1 MTSGP
6 VTGIPGRPATPQ
18 QTIKESQRMSEQPL
32 LCIVEEPQAHE
43 ALFLALRRAGWT
55 LRVAGSPG
63 AAARTSGARTFSVG
77 MLLPQASSD
86 PAAWEAFLRQHAGTQ
101 WVGLFAEGLLES
113 AAWRDLV
120 LNHLFDHHT
129 LPLDSPRLLVS
140 LGHALGRARLAPPAE
155 SPQDA
160 AGELGMI
167 GRSPAMLTLVRQIR
181 RVAPASAPVLIGGE
195 SGSGKELAALAIQ
208 RLSSRARAPFLSVN
222 CGAIPAALVQS
233 ELFGHV
239 RGAFT
244 GADRDKAGIFE
255 AANHGTVFLDE
266 IGDLSMDVQVS
277 LLRFLQDRVVMRVGS
292 TTPHQLDV
300 RVIAATH
307 VDLERA
313 IEAGRF
319 RLDLY
324 YRLKVLGLSVPPLR
338 ERRGDIELLARHF
351 FVQFAGEADA
361 RLKGFSHGALR
372 ALVAHPWP
380 GNVRELANRVRG
392 AVVMS
397 EGRYITPCDLGLADP
412 EDDTAGL
419 GGLQDARIEA
429 ERHAISHSLDL
440 SCRNVTQAARRLG
453 VSRMT
458 LYRLMAKHGIRA
470 QASA

>member
-1 MTSGP
+1 MSD
-6 VTGIPGRPATPQ
+6 RP
-18 QTIKESQRMSEQPL
+18 I
-32 LCIVEEPQAHE
+32 LCIVEDPSAHE
-43 ALFLALRRAGWT
+43 PLFLALRQAGWQ
-55 LRVAGSPG
+55 LRVAASPA
-63 AAARTSGARTFSVG
+63 AAARALNAQPFEVG
-77 MLLPQASSD
+77 LLLPQGSPD
-86 PAAWEAFLRQHAGTQ
+86 PAPWESVLRPHSGTQ
-101 WVGLFAEGLLES
+101 WIGLFDEGTLGS

-120 LNHLFDHHT
+120 VNHLFDHHT
-129 LPLDSPRLLVS
+129 LPLDGPRLLAS
-140 LGHALGRARLAPPAE
+140 LGHALGRARLAPPV
-155 SPQDA
+155 A
-160 AGELGMI
+160 AGDGAADPMGII
-167 GRSPAMLTLVRQIR
+167 GRSPAMLTLMRQIR

-208 RLSSRARAPFLSVN
+208 RLSARAQRPFISVN

-266 IGDLSMDVQVS
+266 IGDLSLDVQVS

-292 TTPHQLDV
+292 TTPVQTDV

-324 YRLKVLGLSVPPLR
+324 YRLKVLGLQVPPLR

-351 FVQFAGEADA
+351 FTQFAGEAGA
-361 RLKGFSHGALR
+361 RLKGFGHGALR

-380 GNVRELANRVRG
+380 GNVRELANRVRS
-392 AVVMS
+392 AVVMAD
-397 EGRYITPCDLGLADP
+397 GRYITPADLGLADP
-412 EDDTAGL
+412 DGDPASPNGL
-419 GGLQDARIEA
+419 HDARTEA
-429 ERHAISHSLDL
+429 ERHAISQCLDL
-440 SCRNVTQAARRLG
+440 SCRNVTEAARRLG
-453 VSRMT
+453 ISRMT

-470 QASA
+470 QASS